1 MPRQASI
8 IPLLASAAL
17 GAAGGIFGAAWYVT
31 TRVSPQHPRHYS
43 DSYTFTP
50 WELGVPY
57 ETIALRSADGLALT
71 GWWLPRPELG
81 AVVIGSHGHSGSK
94 DDLLGIGTSAWR
106 AGFNVLLFDYR
117 GRGDSDPWPHS
128 LISRE
133 VDDLLAAVDYA
144 RARVE
149 GARIGVVG
157 FSMGAA
163 VAIMAAAREPAIAAL
178 VADSSFTAVADVV
191 AHGVRR
197 TLRIP
202 PAPLVRAADEV
213 LARRHGY
220 RFTRARPIDAV
231 GAIAPRPILIAHG
244 ASDTTVP
251 VEQARRLFAAAGQPK
266 QLYVVD
272 GVEHCGAYFAD
283 RSGYSARV
291 NAFFSQYLSDRE
303 QI

>member
-1 MPRQASI
+1 MTRRASI
-8 IPLLASAAL
+8 VPLLASAAL
-17 GAAGGIFGAAWYVT
+17 GAAGCVFGAAWYVT
-31 TRVSPQHPRHYS
+31 TRVSPRHPRHYS

-57 ETIALRSADGLALT
+57 ETISLRSADGLSLT
-71 GWWLPRPELG
+71 GWWLPRPESRG
-81 AVVIGSHGHSGSK
+81 VVIGSHGHSGSK

-128 LISRE
+128 LVSRE
-133 VDDLLAAVDYA
+133 VDDLLAAVAYA
-144 RARVE
+144 QGRVA

-191 AHGVRR
+191 AHGVRQ
-197 TLRIP
+197 TFGGLP
-202 PAPLVRAADEV
+202 PAPLIRAADEM

-220 RFTRARPIDAV
+220 RFTQARPIDAV
-231 GAIAPRPILIAHG
+231 GAISPRPILIIHG
-244 ASDTTVP
+244 EGDSTVP
-251 VEQARRLFAAAGQPK
+251 VAQAQRLFAAAGEPR
-266 QLYVVD
+266 QLWVVA
-272 GVEHCGAYFAD
+272 GVEHCGGYFAD
-283 RSGYSARV
+283 RPAYCTRV
-291 NAFFSQYLSDRE
+291 NDFFTQYLSSVT
-303 QI
+303 